1 MERSGKTIEQKPV
14 SEPTDASNLVT
25 ALVTALKNIAI
36 YPASHPRV
44 TNAAAEFVAS
54 LQRHCG
60 ERRGCLLVSRGDV
73 LLLDD
78 VRLPLEGAMLTWIT
92 ARFREAGLRG
102 VEITADCA
110 TEDVLHF
117 ATVLN
122 QSRARTGTTFCDAWK
137 APNKRLVPLP
147 LVFQGHHDA
156 NATVEEAEQK
166 NATVA
171 TDYLTEKGR
180 ADARIRAVIDR
191 LAATEPVQARLRSIA
206 RHSRDEL
213 DGGKKLDLY
222 EVIAE
227 LLPAD
232 VSNDTAT
239 IEEVVQKIL
248 ARVDESISE
257 LVRRKARVKGAD
269 LLRKAMGV
277 ARRYFHT
284 SAPQQTKPTGLPS
297 GRPEDDKIVA
307 DLQLLLAEVDALPDA
322 SDLRLPTAAE
332 TASTS
337 AAVGHELFG
346 ICLHGVANSTDPGA
360 VAKFEERLRKARA
373 GLVAEIS
380 DVLAAY
386 AGPKSDPSAAGMATR
401 TKVLNALVETGHSEL
416 IRERGFVDATFIAR
430 GFPETLPIAARAL
443 GNDERGRT
451 ILREGL
457 EQLAGLLQAGGTGA
471 AEAAGVLA
479 DPNVVKVLAA
489 TGGNV
494 ASQLLLQAATKATP
508 PIRAV
513 LRDHLCTRD
522 LPVTESVVLH
532 LHTEAE
538 ALPRDYLQSLLR
550 AVSTGRFDASVRT
563 ASAALLRRRA
573 MLDDKDLSHEDR
585 LLTIQQL
592 VHVPGPETE
601 SLLRELAREGR
612 FLRLGAKARA
622 VRRIARETLATI
634 QQERQS

>member
-332 TASTS
+332 TANTS

-451 ILREGL
+451 ILRRGPR
-457 EQLAGLLQAGGTGA
+457 ATRGTAAGGWHRCRGGGRRA
-471 AEAAGVLA
+471 RRSERRESARGDGRQRRFAVVAAGRDEGHSA
-479 DPNVVKVLAA
+479 DSRRAA
-489 TGGNV
+489 RPPVHARPAGDGVRRAPSAHRGRSPAARLPAV
-494 ASQLLLQAATKATP
+494 AAARREHRSLRRVGAHRER
-508 PIRAV
+508 RAAA
-513 LRDHLCTRD
+513 
-522 LPVTESVVLH
+522 S
-532 LHTEAE
+532 
-538 ALPRDYLQSLLR
+538 PRD
-550 AVSTGRFDASVRT
+550 
-563 ASAALLRRRA
+563 
-573 MLDDKDLSHEDR
+573 
-585 LLTIQQL
+585 
-592 VHVPGPETE
+592 
-601 SLLRELAREGR
+601 AR
-612 FLRLGAKARA
+612 
-622 VRRIARETLATI
+622 
-634 QQERQS
+634 